1 MPVLTFRLL
10 AAWTVLCLCAAA
22 APAEAAGIKS
32 GPNSCRWAFDDR
44 CDEPGIGT
52 GDCASGT
59 DTSDCR
65 PVRAGGNDSCRWAED
80 HSCDE
85 PDIGTGVC
93 ADGTDAADCRPLYAR
108 RNRDNSCASAFDDIC
123 DEPGTGTG
131 RCAVRSDTADCLGR
145 DTPAGIRDH
154 FFGRDQRRLARVDR
168 MPWSAIGE
176 LTFDHGA
183 CSGTLVG
190 RRVVLTAAHCFMRD
204 DDSLDRPR
212 RFRAGRDGTSQVA
225 QAGVAGFLLPPGFRQ
240 GRSHGGES
248 WYRLDWAL
256 VELDADIGD
265 VTGIMAVHRLKPED
279 KADIEAGRWV
289 RVMQGGYAWDA
300 PDRMTEHVGCRI
312 VSLRDDGTLLH
323 DCDMTKGDSGS
334 PIFIKRPGGYAVVA
348 VVSRFYGG
356 DDGSRSAYLAVDSRA
371 FEKAVAKYVAAHGG

>member
-1 MPVLTFRLL
+1 MPVLISRLL
-10 AAWTVLCLCAAA
+10 AAWVALCLWGGAA
-22 APAEAAGIKS
+22 ETLAAGIKS

-44 CDEPGIGT
+44 CDEPEIGT
-52 GDCASGT
+52 GDCARGT
-59 DTSDCR
+59 DTADCR
-65 PVRAGGNDSCRWAED
+65 PVRAGGDDSCRWAED

-85 PDIGTGVC
+85 PNIGSGVC
-93 ADGTDAADCRPLYAR
+93 ADGTDATDCRPLYAR
-108 RNRDNSCASAFDDIC
+108 RNRDNSCAKAFDDIC

-131 RCAVRSDTADCLGR
+131 RCAIRSDTADCLGR

-176 LTFDHGA
+176 LTFDSGA
-183 CSGTLVG
+183 CSGTVVG
-190 RRVVLTAAHCFMRD
+190 RRVVLTAAHCFMAD
-204 DDSLDRPR
+204 DGSVEKPR
-212 RFRAGRDGTSQVA
+212 RFRAGRNGASQVA
-225 QAGVAGFLLPPGFRQ
+225 QAGVTGFTLPPGFRE
-240 GRSHGGES
+240 GRSRGGES
-248 WYRLDWAL
+248 WYNLDWAL

-300 PDRMTEHVGCRI
+300 PDRMTEHIGCRI

-334 PIFIKRPGGYAVVA
+334 PIFIKRAGGYAIVA

-356 DDGSRSAYLAVDSRA
+356 DEGSRSAYLAVDSRA
-371 FEKAVAKYVAAHGG
+371 FEKAVAKYVAGHGG

>member
-1 MPVLTFRLL
+1 MRHPWI
-10 AAWTVLCLCAAA
+10 AAALLCLAWA
-22 APAEAAGIKS
+22 APAEAAGTKY
-32 GPNSCRWAFDDR
+32 GPNSCRWSFDDR

-52 GDCASGT
+52 GDCTRGT
-59 DTSDCR
+59 DTADCR
-65 PVRAGGNDSCRWAED
+65 AVRAGGDDSCRWAED

-85 PDIGTGVC
+85 PNIGTGVC
-93 ADGTDAADCRPLYAR
+93 ADGTDATDCRPLYTR

-131 RCAVRSDTADCLGR
+131 RCAIRSDTADCLGR

-176 LTFDHGA
+176 LTFDSGA
-183 CSGTLVG
+183 CSGTVVG
-190 RRVVLTAAHCFMRD
+190 RRVVLTAAHCFMAD
-204 DDSLDRPR
+204 DGSVEKPR
-212 RFRAGRDGTSQVA
+212 RFRAGRNGASQVA
-225 QAGVAGFLLPPGFRQ
+225 QAGVTGFTLPPGFRE
-240 GRSHGGES
+240 GRSRGGES
-248 WYRLDWAL
+248 WYNLDWAL

-300 PDRMTEHVGCRI
+300 PDRMTEHIGCRI

-334 PIFIKRPGGYAVVA
+334 PIFIKRAGGYAIVA

-356 DDGSRSAYLAVDSRA
+356 DEGSRSAYLAVDSRA
-371 FEKAVAKYVAAHGG
+371 FEKAVAKYVAGHGG